1 MLHLIILYFV
11 LFWLL
16 NVRSLFFYNERQKE
30 RMDPDWGRSG
40 EELEG
45 VEPRETVLKS
55 TENKKKKNLHT

>member
-1 MLHLIILYFV
+1 
-11 LFWLL
+11 LL